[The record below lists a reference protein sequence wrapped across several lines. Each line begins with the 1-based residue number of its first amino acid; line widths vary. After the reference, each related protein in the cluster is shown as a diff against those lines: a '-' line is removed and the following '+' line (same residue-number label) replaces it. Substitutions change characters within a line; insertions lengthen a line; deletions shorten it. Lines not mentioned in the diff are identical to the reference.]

1 MKHVLVLCCSAG
13 ARSNVMVV
21 NLWLVSLTLS
31 SSMLRFIRKSHLI
44 SFKCL
49 QTKSYCNSG
58 TYKLRMHDEQL
69 YNLFK
74 SPLQNVNIV
83 KRKEKKQKPWKWTR
97 RTTTRQEG
105 VLFHDIVF
113 YWCKHIINSHHNLRQ
128 KKTLQQ
134 NCQLTMWTTT
144 VVTPD
149 KTISDS
155 SSPNSYQNV
164 H

>member
-31 SSMLRFIRKSHLI
+31 SSMLRFTRKSHLI

-83 KRKEKKQKPWKWTR
+83 KKKKRNKSLGSEQDVLLQDR
-97 RTTTRQEG
+97 RG
-105 VLFHDIVF
+105 YYFMILYFIGAN
-113 YWCKHIINSHHNLRQ
+113 IL
-128 KKTLQQ
+128 
-134 NCQLTMWTTT
+134 
-144 VVTPD
+144 
-149 KTISDS
+149 
-155 SSPNSYQNV
+155 
-164 H
+164 